1 MRVKTIAWMI
11 NPNVVGHPELLQIG
25 PTKPDNNVFTNLY
38 VQGLKRMRT
47 TRVV

>member
-1 MRVKTIAWMI
+1 MTVKTIAWMK
-11 NPNVVGHPELLQIG
+11 NPNVVGQPAPLQIG
-25 PTKPDNNVFTNLY
+25 PVKPDNNVFTNLY